1 MPAIRLESVSFSFT
15 AEPLL
20 DGVTLTVGDGERA
33 CLVGPNGCGKTTLLR
48 LVTGDLVPDS
58 GTLRAPAVAPVP
70 DVLART
76 GDVGDYLDA
85 VTAPLRSMTAR
96 FETITARLASRP
108 DDNALTRDYDE
119 LLAAMTA
126 ADAWNLDIRIA
137 SVLAGLGLGGLAEAP
152 ARSRE
157 PASLSPGQRGR
168 LALAAAL
175 IARPAALVLDEPTNH
190 LDDGAIAFLSETLH
204 GWEGPVLLASHDRAF
219 IDDIATCVLD
229 LDTAPWQALLTASG
243 GGRVPGVQRCA
254 GAYTDYLEDKARAR
268 ASHERI
274 HASQQEDKRS
284 LRAHRRE
291 SETIGHYGTARHHGA
306 RTEIRMSRKFYADR
320 ASSASTR
327 RRRNDDRRLEALAA
341 VEVRRP
347 RSYRLRIDPPPV
359 AAREGLALTARAAAV
374 PGRLAPVTL
383 DLRAGE
389 HLLVTGPNG
398 CGKTTLLRWAATGA
412 PPTAESTG
420 ALTALGRVA
429 VVPQRLPRPGDP
441 GLDGATWESGIG
453 PIGSGVLHPAYWG
466 RRVAE
471 LSAGNQRRV
480 QLAAAI
486 AAEPEILIIDE
497 PTNYLDLDT
506 TEALE
511 AALAAWNGTLLVA
524 SHDRWLVAHWSG
536 PRLRLTSAPQDHRP
550 MTRADEPRMQPRRG
564 DVHETRTRIG

>member
-1 MPAIRLESVSFSFT
+1 MPAITLTDLSFSFT

-20 DGVTLTVGDGERA
+20 AGITLTVGDGERA

-48 LVTGDLVPDS
+48 LIAGDLVPDS
-58 GTLRAPAVAPVP
+58 GTVRAPRAAPVP
-70 DVLART
+70 DALAMD
-76 GDVGDYLDA
+76 GSVGDYLDA
-85 VTAPLRSMTAR
+85 AAAPLRALIAR
-96 FETITARLASRP
+96 FEAAGAALAERP
-108 DDNALTRDYDE
+108 DETALARDYDE
-119 LLAAMTA
+119 LLAAVTA
-126 ADAWNLDIRIA
+126 ADAWGLETRIEET
-137 SVLAGLGLGGLAEAP
+137 LAGLGLAALTGPGGRARDLAE
-152 ARSRE
+152 
-157 PASLSPGQRGR
+157 LSPGLRGR
-168 LALAAAL
+168 LALAATL
-175 IARPAALVLDEPTNH
+175 LTRPAVLLLDEPTNH
-190 LDDGAIAFLSETLH
+190 LDEEAIAFLVRTLR
-204 GWEGPVLLASHDRAF
+204 GWTGPVLLTSHDRAF
-219 IDDIATCVLD
+219 LDDVATCVLD
-229 LDTAPWQALLTASG
+229 LDTAPWQALLTAAG
-243 GGRVPGVQRCA
+243 GGRVPGIQRCA
-254 GAYTDYLEDKARAR
+254 GTYSDYLADKARAR

-274 HASQQEDKRS
+274 HAAQQEDKRA

-291 SETIGHYGTARHHGA
+291 SETIGHYGTAHHHGA

-441 GLDGATWESGIG
+441 GLDEATWESGIG
-453 PIGSGVLHPAYWG
+453 PIGSGVLHPAHWSRCVG
-466 RRVAE
+466 E

-480 QLAAAI
+480 QLAVAFAA
-486 AAEPEILIIDE
+486 APEILMVDE
-497 PTNYLDLDT
+497 PTNYLDIDSI
-506 TEALE
+506 EALE
-511 AALAAWNGTLLVA
+511 AGLAAWNGTLLVA
-524 SHDRWLVAHWSG
+524 SHDRWLIDHWTGS
-536 PRLRLTSAPQDHRP
+536 RLRLEGA
-550 MTRADEPRMQPRRG
+550 ADGADAARDAEDSRTPR
-564 DVHETRTRIG
+564 

>member
-1 MPAIRLESVSFSFT
+1 MRPESIGEGRGGT
-15 AEPLL
+15 AVGAP
-20 DGVTLTVGDGERA
+20 DRPSTRSAATVAGG
-33 CLVGPNGCGKTTLLR
+33 
-48 LVTGDLVPDS
+48 LVPDS
-58 GTLRAPAVAPVP
+58 GTLRTPAVAPVP

-204 GWEGPVLLASHDRAF
+204 GWEGPILLASHDRAF

-229 LDTAPWQALLTASG
+229 FDTAPWQALLTASG

-284 LRAHRRE
+284 LRAHRCE

-306 RTEIRMSRKFYADR
+306 RTEIRASRKFYADR

-327 RRRNDDRRLEALAA
+327 RRR
-341 VEVRRP
+341 
-347 RSYRLRIDPPPV
+347 
-359 AAREGLALTARAAAV
+359 
-374 PGRLAPVTL
+374 
-383 DLRAGE
+383 
-389 HLLVTGPNG
+389 
-398 CGKTTLLRWAATGA
+398 
-412 PPTAESTG
+412 
-420 ALTALGRVA
+420 
-429 VVPQRLPRPGDP
+429 
-441 GLDGATWESGIG
+441 
-453 PIGSGVLHPAYWG
+453 
-466 RRVAE
+466 
-471 LSAGNQRRV
+471 
-480 QLAAAI
+480 
-486 AAEPEILIIDE
+486 IDE

-511 AALAAWNGTLLVA
+511 AALATWNGTLLVA